1 MRFISMV
8 LSTLLLA
15 GMATAEAD
23 RPLPPDQSYG
33 IYRDGSR
40 IGSRTTRFRHDGQD
54 LVVETATDIK
64 VKLVFITAYS
74 RTERQKEVWR
84 EGRLVTMT
92 SMINDDGDEFR
103 FDLTRGTNGLEING
117 KKRRGE
123 IPDDALPATY
133 WNPAT
138 VSATALIDIKRG
150 RVLSVETRQ
159 QGREP
164 IPVAGVDVLTTKYA
178 LTGDRNMTLWY
189 GPEGNLVRLQLI
201 ASDGSDIVIRPREAD

>member
-8 LSTLLLA
+8 LSILLLA
-15 GMATAEAD
+15 GTATAEAD

-64 VKLVFITAYS
+64 VKLAIINAYK
-74 RTERQKEVWR
+74 RTERQPEVWR
-84 EGRLVTMT
+84 EGRLMTMT
-92 SMINDDGDEFR
+92 SSIDDDGEEFR
-103 FDLTRGTNGLEING
+103 FELARGTNGLELVG
-117 KKRRGE
+117 KRSRAA
-123 IPDDALPATY
+123 IPEDALPATY

-138 VSATALIDIKRG
+138 VSATTLIDIKRAK
-150 RVLSVETRQ
+150 VLSVELRPE
-159 QGREP
+159 GREP
-164 IPVAGVDVLTTKYA
+164 IPVNGVDVQTTKYA

-201 ASDGSDIVIRPREAD
+201 ASDGSDIVIRPRQAD

>member
-1 MRFISMV
+1 MRFMSMV
-8 LSTLLLA
+8 LLA
-15 GMATAEAD
+15 LFLPGAATAGAD

-40 IGSRTTRFRHDGQD
+40 IGSRTTRFRHDGVD

-64 VKLVFITAYS
+64 VKFAFITAYE

-84 EGRLVTMT
+84 GGRLMTMT
-92 SMINDDGDEFR
+92 STIDDDGDKYQFE
-103 FDLTRGTNGLEING
+103 LARGANGLEIVG
-117 KKRRGE
+117 KKRRGA
-123 IPDDALPATY
+123 IPADALPATY

-150 RVLSVETRQ
+150 KVLTVEARQ
-159 QGREP
+159 AGREP
-164 IPVAGVDVLTTKYA
+164 IPVDGVDIQATKYA

-189 GPEGNLVRLQLI
+189 GPEGNLVRLRMT